1 MSGRMKR
8 ALKTRVRAAV
18 TRRDEL
24 ARFLA
29 GKARTARRQERPR
42 GRVESRGNRRIDTS

>member
-18 TRRDEL
+18 TRHDEL

-29 GKARTARRQERPR
+29 GKSRTARKQERSL
-42 GRVESRGNRRIDTS
+42 GRLEARDNAGRAR